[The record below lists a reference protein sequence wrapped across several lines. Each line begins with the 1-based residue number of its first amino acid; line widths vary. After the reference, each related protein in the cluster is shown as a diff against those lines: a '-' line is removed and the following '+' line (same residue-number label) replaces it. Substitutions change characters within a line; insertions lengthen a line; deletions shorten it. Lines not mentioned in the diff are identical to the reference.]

1 MKYIL
6 RYITTDDSVLLE
18 LESPS
23 ITDFEQTEFVQD
35 IRKRLMEKL
44 KQVAKAIWQFVSY
57 LFGPQINHRKNNN
70 D

>member
-6 RYITTDDSVLLE
+6 RYITSDDSVLLE

-44 KQVAKAIWQFVSY
+44 KQVAKAIW
-57 LFGPQINHRKNNN
+57 
-70 D
+70 